1 MVRDP
6 FNKHE
11 HPVINT
17 ISRIFAV
24 LFLAVS
30 GFFIF
35 RVSSSN
41 FLPGKFF
48 WPILIVLIFLNFI
61 FIHITFRRRTN
72 RASLILFD
80 IFATLVSIGL
90 IFSSFKLGELTDFI
104 NKNFGNEK
112 KYSVYNVIVNKDSKA
127 NKLSDISGSELFTYE
142 EPVKEVSNDELKEA
156 VKNVISDSTLTFRDD
171 LDVVMNRAAN
181 LAEAASVVN
190 NGTYESYIAV
200 NEDYADKVKIIGEIK
215 IEIKGVADN
224 DATEPKSTIADSPFL
239 LLISGIDTRT
249 DTMPTRSLSDVNI
262 LAAVNPKTKKITLVA
277 IPRDTYV
284 QLHGTTGLKDKL
296 THSGARGGIDL
307 TVSTIEDFM
316 GINVDRY
323 IRVNF
328 NFVTDLVDNIGGIT
342 VTNDLNKTLKLDGCI
357 YKPGDNKVDGKCALR
372 FARERKSYST
382 GDRHRGE
389 NQEQVIIR
397 ILEKVSHDKNIIND
411 SGKILS
417 VMNGSFNTNITS
429 DDITAL
435 VKMQL
440 DDMSDWKVET
450 YNIDGSGSM
459 TKTYSYPN
467 QNLYVM
473 IPNEK
478 TVTTAKAK
486 ILSTL
491 QY

>member
-11 HPVINT
+11 HPTINL

-24 LFLAVS
+24 LFLV
-30 GFFIF
+30 I
-35 RVSSSN
+35 SSLFVYRIASTN

-48 WPILIVLIFLNFI
+48 WPIFFASAFLNTVF
-61 FIHITFRRRTN
+61 FHITFCRRTD
-72 RASLILFD
+72 RTELIIFD
-80 IFATLVSIGL
+80 ILSTIISIGL
-90 IFSSFKLGELTDFI
+90 ILTNFRLGEITDFI
-104 NKNFGNEK
+104 NQNFGNER
-112 KYSVYNVIVNKDSKA
+112 KYSVYNVIVSKDSKA
-127 NKLSDISGSELFTYE
+127 NKLSDLNGSELFTYE
-142 EPVKEVSNDELKEA
+142 EPVKEISNDELKEA
-156 VKNVISDSTLTFRDD
+156 VKNVIADSTLTFRED
-171 LDVVMNRAAN
+171 LDIVMNRAAN
-181 LAEAASVVN
+181 LAEAGSVVN
-190 NGTYESYIAV
+190 NGTYESYISV
-200 NEDYADKVKIIGEIK
+200 NEDYADKIKIIGEIK
-215 IEIKGVADN
+215 IEIKGTADN
-224 DATEPKSTIADSPFL
+224 DKTEPKGTIADSPFL
-239 LLISGIDTRT
+239 LFINGIDTRT
-249 DTMPTRSLSDVNI
+249 GTMPTRSLSDVNI

-296 THSGARGGIDL
+296 THSGSRGGIDL
-307 TVSTIEDFM
+307 TVPTVEDFI
-316 GINVDRY
+316 GIKIDRY

-342 VTNDLNKTLKLDGCI
+342 VTNDLNKTLKLDGCT

-389 NQEQVIIR
+389 NQEQVITR
-397 ILEKVSHDKNIIND
+397 ILEKVSHDKNIIAD
-411 SGKILS
+411 SGKILN

-429 DDITAL
+429 DDISAL

-440 DDMSDWKVET
+440 NDMSEWTVES
-450 YNIDGSGSM
+450 YNINGKGEM

-467 QNLYVM
+467 KNLYVM
-473 IPNEK
+473 IADEK

-486 ILSTL
+486 LLATL
-491 QY
+491 QN